1 MCTLFEAIEAIN
13 MRLCGHIVVQ
23 CMRGAH
29 CVKRWRQSSCAGHVV
44 GTYLGF
50 WRRWGR
56 RRGGRGRGGRGG
68 GGRRGTMRLGIVN
81 VVLGVLVIA
90 ICMIFV
96 PMMVAVL
103 LLFLFPLIPVLVA
116 VW

>member
-1 MCTLFEAIEAIN
+1 
-13 MRLCGHIVVQ
+13 
-23 CMRGAH
+23 
-29 CVKRWRQSSCAGHVV
+29 
-44 GTYLGF
+44 
-50 WRRWGR
+50 
-56 RRGGRGRGGRGG
+56 
-68 GGRRGTMRLGIVN
+68 MRLGIVN